1 MRLTPISSQAGTDF
15 RRRYLELAEDPSWR
29 QRGSMMAK
37 IVEHLE
43 ANVVGPD
50 CWAYTSHEELVLNDK
65 DTYHNH
71 NALVTIKADVPD
83 YVPRG
88 YEIAYRVKAP
98 WFRVTGYTEDVEVA
112 GEMIVDALERAARDD
127 AEATG

>member
-50 CWAYTSHEELVLNDK
+50 C
-65 DTYHNH
+65 
-71 NALVTIKADVPD
+71 
-83 YVPRG
+83 
-88 YEIAYRVKAP
+88 
-98 WFRVTGYTEDVEVA
+98 
-112 GEMIVDALERAARDD
+112 
-127 AEATG
+127 